1 MRGTGEGRA
10 LTSGGGGD
18 GVGEV
23 LRDVDGVAG
32 PAHLPRMRLSVRI
45 PHVTGAYVDALSLS
59 WPSLTRPLGSAHS
72 PSALARSPR
81 CRQCIE
87 PPRPEPAR
95 HAVAASLA
103 DTGRRVAARTAPAR
117 PRLPSLGP
125 PSHPPMLNTSA
136 YVGPTGSRHQ
146 SRRPARRRGARH
158 GTSVGPHAPSG
169 PPQVAAAHQRHPV
182 GAGPRSRRTQSTARS
197 RNRPA
202 PTTRPMR
209 RGRSRQSHID
219 ALHDPPTPPRS
230 RSITRRRRAVTR
242 RRASA
247 AGECSAPGRL
257 ARLES
262 PSAAPAQARPV
273 HTRPGPA
280 GRPH

>member
-95 HAVAASLA
+95 HVVAASLA

-117 PRLPSLGP
+117 PRLPSFWARHHTRRCLTRRP
-125 PSHPPMLNTSA
+125 TSA
-136 YVGPTGSRHQ
+136 PQAAAIRAAVRLADAGRVTA
-146 SRRPARRRGARH
+146 RRWGRMRRRG
-158 GTSVGPHAPSG
+158 
-169 PPQVAAAHQRHPV
+169 
-182 GAGPRSRRTQSTARS
+182 RRKS
-197 RNRPA
+197 
-202 PTTRPMR
+202 
-209 RGRSRQSHID
+209 
-219 ALHDPPTPPRS
+219 PPR
-230 RSITRRRRAVTR
+230 I
-242 RRASA
+242 SA
-247 AGECSAPGRL
+247 IR
-257 ARLES
+257 
-262 PSAAPAQARPV
+262 
-273 HTRPGPA
+273 
-280 GRPH
+280 